1 MEYLSEISD
10 QKFKVKIV
18 SEGVYFPLGTFDSD
32 TRHKECES
40 CFVLFC
46 LTRVRAFPIISAGEG
61 KTGSS
66 VFAREYCSCR
76 Q

>member
-1 MEYLSEISD
+1 MEYLPEISD

-32 TRHKECES
+32 TSIKDARV
-40 CFVLFC
+40 F
-46 LTRVRAFPIISAGEG
+46 LTRVRAFPMISAGER
-61 KTGSS
+61 KAGSS
-66 VFAREYCSCR
+66 VFARECCSCR